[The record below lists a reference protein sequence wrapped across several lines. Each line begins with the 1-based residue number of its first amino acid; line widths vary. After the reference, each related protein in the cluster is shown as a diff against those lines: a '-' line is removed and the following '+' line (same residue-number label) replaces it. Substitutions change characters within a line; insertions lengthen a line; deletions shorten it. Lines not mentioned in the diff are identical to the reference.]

1 MGVRM
6 VNLITANSLFYF
18 VLEFQTNFKTKVNME
33 TPTITFDQLP
43 HVVSGLSEKLDRVL
57 DILEK
62 LGIANPIKNVKPSRR
77 LVYAKEACQII
88 GKSLSSLYRGIK
100 APNDP
105 IPSYKRGK
113 LLYFYEDEL
122 YAWIESGRKHSVA
135 PSLAETAAA
144 ITAGMKR
151 RPRGGYNF

>member
-1 MGVRM
+1 
-6 VNLITANSLFYF
+6 
-18 VLEFQTNFKTKVNME
+18 ME
-33 TPTITFDQLP
+33 APPITFDQLP
-43 HVVSGLSEKLDRVL
+43 HVVGGLSEKLDRVL
-57 DILEK
+57 ELLEK
-62 LGIANPIKNVKPSRR
+62 AGFTGHSKQSKPSRR

-135 PSLAETAAA
+135 PSLAETAAT

>member
-1 MGVRM
+1 
-6 VNLITANSLFYF
+6 
-18 VLEFQTNFKTKVNME
+18 ME
-33 TPTITFDQLP
+33 APTITFDQLP
-43 HVVSGLSEKLDRVL
+43 HVVGGLSEKLDRVL
-57 DILEK
+57 ELLEK
-62 LGIANPIKNVKPSRR
+62 ASFTSHSKQSKPSRR

-122 YAWIESGRKHSVA
+122 YAWIENGRKHSVA
-135 PSLAETAAA
+135 PTLAETAAA

>member
-1 MGVRM
+1 
-6 VNLITANSLFYF
+6 
-18 VLEFQTNFKTKVNME
+18 ME
-33 TPTITFDQLP
+33 TSTITFDQLP
-43 HVVSGLSEKLDRVL
+43 HVVGGLSEKLDRVL
-57 DILEK
+57 ELLEK
-62 LGIANPIKNVKPSRR
+62 AGIAGHSKPPKPSRR

-88 GKSLSSLYRGIK
+88 GAIK

-122 YAWIESGRKHSVA
+122 YAWIEGGRKHSVA

-144 ITAGMKR
+144 MTAGMKR

>member
-1 MGVRM
+1 
-6 VNLITANSLFYF
+6 
-18 VLEFQTNFKTKVNME
+18 ME
-33 TPTITFDQLP
+33 ASTITFDQLP
-43 HVVSGLSEKLDRVL
+43 HVVGGLSEKLDRVL
-57 DILEK
+57 ELLEK
-62 LGIANPIKNVKPSRR
+62 AGFTGHSKQSKPSRR
-77 LVYAKEACQII
+77 LAYAKEACQII

-122 YAWIESGRKHSVA
+122 YAWIENGRKHSVA

>member
-1 MGVRM
+1 
-6 VNLITANSLFYF
+6 
-18 VLEFQTNFKTKVNME
+18 ME
-33 TPTITFDQLP
+33 TSKITFDQLP

-57 DILEK
+57 DLLEK
-62 LGIANPIKNVKPSRR
+62 AGIAGHSKQSKPSRR

-113 LLYFYEDEL
+113 LLYFYSEEFL
-122 YAWIESGRKHSVA
+122 WISNYLLFRCYICYDV
-135 PSLAETAAA
+135 
-144 ITAGMKR
+144 
-151 RPRGGYNF
+151 Y

>member
-1 MGVRM
+1 
-6 VNLITANSLFYF
+6 
-18 VLEFQTNFKTKVNME
+18 ME

-43 HVVSGLSEKLDRVL
+43 HVVSGLSEKFDRVL

-62 LGIANPIKNVKPSRR
+62 VGIANPIKNVKPSRR

-105 IPSYKRGK
+105 FRATSAANSSISMRMNCTHGLRADANIPSLHHSPK
-113 LLYFYEDEL
+113 LRL
-122 YAWIESGRKHSVA
+122 
-135 PSLAETAAA
+135 P
-144 ITAGMKR
+144 
-151 RPRGGYNF
+151 

>member
-1 MGVRM
+1 M

-18 VLEFQTNFKTKVNME
+18 ALEFQTNFKTKVNMNTS
-33 TPTITFDQLP
+33 TPITFDQLP

-62 LGIANPIKNVKPSRR
+62 VGIANPIKNVKPSRR

-100 APNDP
+100 SPNDP

-122 YAWIESGRKHSVA
+122 YAWIENGRKHAAA
-135 PSLAETAAA
+135 PSLAETAAP

-151 RPRGGYNF
+151 RPHGKYNF

>member
-88 GKSLSSLYRGIK
+88 GKSLSSLYRCI
-100 APNDP
+100 
-105 IPSYKRGK
+105 
-113 LLYFYEDEL
+113 
-122 YAWIESGRKHSVA
+122 
-135 PSLAETAAA
+135 
-144 ITAGMKR
+144 
-151 RPRGGYNF
+151 

>member
-1 MGVRM
+1 
-6 VNLITANSLFYF
+6 
-18 VLEFQTNFKTKVNME
+18 ME

-62 LGIANPIKNVKPSRR
+62 VGIANPIKNVKPSRR
-77 LVYAKEACQII
+77 LVYSKEACQII

-105 IPSYKRGK
+105 HS
-113 LLYFYEDEL
+113 EL
-122 YAWIESGRKHSVA
+122 QTRQT
-135 PSLAETAAA
+135 PL
-144 ITAGMKR
+144 
-151 RPRGGYNF
+151 FL